1 MCVLHERALAIACDC
16 YLFTPE
22 GILTSAFQVISFCT
36 KLFMN
41 VMVGLFANHSLDD
54 NQMW

>member
-1 MCVLHERALAIACDC
+1 MFYMKELAIACDC

>member
-16 YLFTPE
+16 HLFTPE
-22 GILTSAFQVISFCT
+22 WILTSAFQVISFCT

-41 VMVGLFANHSLDD
+41 VMVRLFANHSLDD